1 MPIYEFYCPS
11 CHTVFSFLSPRV
23 DTTTTPACP
32 RCGGAEMTRRASVFA
47 VSKGRKEPPAR
58 EAGPPGVDDERLA
71 RVMESFASDIDR
83 LDENDPKQAAAL
95 MKRVYEAAGLPVNAG
110 LEEAFRRM
118 EAGED
123 PEKIEEEMGDVFS
136 DDPFSGSE
144 GGEAGPAEA
153 GEKGTRLSGLRRKLL
168 PPSHDPDLHDM

>member
-23 DTTTTPACP
+23 DTTSTPACP
-32 RCGGAEMTRRASVFA
+32 RCGGAEMSRRASVFA
-47 VSKGRKEPPAR
+47 VSKGRKEPPPAQ
-58 EAGPPGVDDERLA
+58 GPTSDVDDERLA

-123 PEKIEEEMGDVFS
+123 PEKIEAEMGDVF
-136 DDPFSGSE
+136 DQNPLSGA
-144 GGEAGPAEA
+144 GAGKEAH
-153 GEKGTRLSGLRRKLL
+153 EKGARLTGLRKKLL
-168 PPSHDPDLHDM
+168 PPSHDPDLYDM